1 MGTFPITSRWIH
13 SDAYTDCDP
22 LTTSHHCL
30 NSSWDFANETI
41 HATHL
46 RKCARDSS
54 HNNIADSEGDTHS
67 TSHVLA
73 QRTIEPPLEQN
84 GHSGPL
90 AVSTPAPLY
99 EGAVSLEFLLDDNH
113 IHSAK
118 LAG

>member
-1 MGTFPITSRWIH
+1 MQYGYIFPTH
-13 SDAYTDCDP
+13 YP
-22 LTTSHHCL
+22 LD
-30 NSSWDFANETI
+30 SSWDFTNETA

-46 RKCARDSS
+46 RKHAHDLS
-54 HNNIADSEGDTHS
+54 HNNIADSEGDTRS
-67 TSHVLA
+67 TSHIPA
-73 QRTIEPPLEQN
+73 QQTIEPPLEQN

-99 EGAVSLEFLLDDNH
+99 EGAVSPEFLLDNNH